1 MNRYCVTLVCNF
13 NYLDKAGFVAAQLLA
28 QSNRNFD
35 VVICSDVVPENRPGF
50 LPEGAILRQ
59 LDVGETLQN
68 LPQNERLK
76 DLHIGAYPRSKISA
90 KTMNVFCIW
99 IRMSLFL
106 AMVWLICFKLDMQDQ
121 VLAAVRDIHQRHRQD
136 RSVQEFAVLG
146 YETAPYFNAG
156 VLLVDCARWLET
168 EAFQK
173 IMQIAKVSPEALF
186 CHDQSLL
193 NIHFLPKLARA
204 VSIMELAKFR

>member
-1 MNRYCVTLVCNF
+1 M
-13 NYLDKAGFVAAQLLA
+13 A
-28 QSNRNFD
+28 QSNRDFD
-35 VVICSDVVPENRPGF
+35 VVICSDVVPEERPGF

-76 DLHIGAYPRSKISA
+76 DYTYWRLPAIEDLCKDYERILYLD
-90 KTMNVFCIW
+90 TDVFVS
-99 IRMSLFL
+99 RDGL
-106 AMVWLICFKLDMQDQ
+106 ADLFKLDMQYQ

-156 VLLVDCARWLET
+156 ELLVDCARWLET

-193 NIHFLPKLARA
+193 NIHFHQSWL
-204 VSIMELAKFR
+204 ELSPLWSWQNSDRVNLVG